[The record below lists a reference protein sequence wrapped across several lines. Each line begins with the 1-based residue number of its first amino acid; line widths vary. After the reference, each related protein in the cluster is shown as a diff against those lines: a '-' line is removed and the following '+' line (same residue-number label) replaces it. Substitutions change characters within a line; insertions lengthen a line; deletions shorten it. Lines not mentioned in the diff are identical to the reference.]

1 MIEAVL
7 MDGGSL
13 LSDRNLSL
21 AEALDRMISIEYS
34 TITKMAFVALVG
46 DTRLITLVGDPA
58 GSPRLA
64 VLVYDRQYELDVTR
78 PVYRETDL
86 AWFDAEDLDGCG
98 WSVVQ
103 SNGHIRCLAVDP

>member
-58 GSPRLA
+58 GSPRLV
-64 VLVYDRQYELDVTR
+64 VLVYDRQYEQDATK
-78 PVYRETDL
+78 PVYRETDIR
-86 AWFDAEDLDGCG
+86 WFDAEDLDSRG
-98 WSVVQ
+98 WYVMQ
-103 SNGHIRCLAVDP
+103 FNGHIRFRR